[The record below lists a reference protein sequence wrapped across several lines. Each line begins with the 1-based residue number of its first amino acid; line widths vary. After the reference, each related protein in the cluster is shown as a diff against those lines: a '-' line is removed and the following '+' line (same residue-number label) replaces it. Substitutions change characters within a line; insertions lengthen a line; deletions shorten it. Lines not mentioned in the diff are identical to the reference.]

1 MNFSRS
7 IATLMGLS
15 AMGLAITGSFI
26 LPQVV
31 NVAPAAAQTAPTA
44 TTQLERDA
52 FNRIN
57 AYRKTKGLPALVWN
71 EAIAVQARIH
81 SQNMANGRVP
91 FGHDGFAARI
101 AATKVPYS
109 GAAENVAWNMGYTEP
124 AKQAAEG
131 WFKSPGH
138 ETNIRGN
145 YGLSAVGVA
154 RNAQGKVYFTQLFIK
169 PR

>member
-7 IATLMGLS
+7 IATLTGLS
-15 AMGLAITGSFI
+15 VTALAITGAVI
-26 LPQVV
+26 VPQVV
-31 NVAPAAAQTAPTA
+31 NVRPAAAQTAPVATA
-44 TTQLERDA
+44 TLERDA

-57 AYRKTKGLPALVWN
+57 VYRQAKGLPVLVWN
-71 EAIAVQARIH
+71 EAIAAQARIH
-81 SQNMANGRVP
+81 SQNMANGRVA

-101 AATKVPYS
+101 AATKITYG
-109 GAAENVAWNMGYTEP
+109 GAAENVAYNQGYADP

-145 YGLSAVGVA
+145 YSLSAVGVA
-154 RNAQGKVYFTQLFIK
+154 RNAQGKVYFTQLFIR

>member
-7 IATLMGLS
+7 IVTFLS
-15 AMGLAITGSFI
+15 LSVTGLA
-26 LPQVV
+26 VV
-31 NVAPAAAQTAPTA
+31 GTVIAPPLGPVAQAQTAPASTA
-44 TTQLERDA
+44 TLERDA

-57 AYRKTKGLPALVWN
+57 AYRKTKGLTALVWN
-71 EAIAVQARIH
+71 DAIAVQARIH

-91 FGHDGFAARI
+91 FGHNGFAARI
-101 AATKVPYS
+101 AATKVLYS
-109 GAAENVAWNMGYTEP
+109 GAAENVAYNQGYAEP

-138 ETNIRGN
+138 EINIRGN

>member
-15 AMGLAITGSFI
+15 AMGLAITGSLV

-31 NVAPAAAQTAPTA
+31 NVAPAAAQTAPA

-57 AYRKTKGLPALVWN
+57 AYRKTKGLPAFVWN

-109 GAAENVAWNMGYTEP
+109 GAAENVAWNKGYAEP

-169 PR
+169 SR

>member
-1 MNFSRS
+1 MIFSRS
-7 IATLMGLS
+7 IVTFLSLSVTGMAVAATVI
-15 AMGLAITGSFI
+15 APPVI
-26 LPQVV
+26 
-31 NVAPAAAQTAPTA
+31 APAIAQTAPT
-44 TTQLERDA
+44 TTTMERDA

-57 AYRKTKGLPALVWN
+57 AYRQTKGLPALVWN
-71 EAIAVQARIH
+71 EAIAAQARQH
-81 SQNMANGRVP
+81 SQNMANGKTP

-101 AATKVPYS
+101 TATKITYAS
-109 GAAENVAWNMGYTEP
+109 AAENVAWNMGYADP

-145 YGLSAVGVA
+145 FSLSAVGVA
-154 RNAQGKVYFTQLFIK
+154 RNAKGQVYFTQLFIR

>member
-7 IATLMGLS
+7 IVTFLS
-15 AMGLAITGSFI
+15 LSVTGFAIAGTVI
-26 LPQVV
+26 APQVLD
-31 NVAPAAAQTAPTA
+31 ARPAAAQTAPIPTA
-44 TTQLERDA
+44 TLERDA

-57 AYRKTKGLPALVWN
+57 AYRKTKNLPALVWN
-71 EAIAVQARIH
+71 EAIAAQARQH
-81 SQNMANGRVP
+81 SQNMANGVVP

-101 AATKVPYS
+101 AATKITYG
-109 GAAENVAWNMGYTEP
+109 GAAENVAWNMGYADP
-124 AKQAAEG
+124 AKQAADG

-138 ETNIRGN
+138 EINIRGN
-145 YGLSAVGVA
+145 YSLSAVGVV

>member
-1 MNFSRS
+1 MIFSRS

-31 NVAPAAAQTAPTA
+31 NVAPAAAQTAPAT

-57 AYRKTKGLPALVWN
+57 VYRQTKGLPALVWN

-101 AATKVPYS
+101 AATKVIYS
-109 GAAENVAWNMGYTEP
+109 GAAENVAWNLGYTEP

-154 RNAQGKVYFTQLFIK
+154 RNAAGRVYFTQLFIK

>member
-7 IATLMGLS
+7 IVTFLSLSITSAAVAATII
-15 AMGLAITGSFI
+15 A
-26 LPQVV
+26 PQLVQ
-31 NVAPAAAQTAPTA
+31 VAPAQAQTAPT
-44 TTQLERDA
+44 TIQLERDA

-57 AYRKTKGLPALVWN
+57 AYRQAKGLPALVWN
-71 EAIAVQARIH
+71 EAIAAQARIH

-91 FGHDGFAARI
+91 FGHEGFAARI
-101 AATKVPYS
+101 AATKLPYS
-109 GAAENVAWNMGYTEP
+109 GAAENVAWNLGYTDP

-154 RNAQGKVYFTQLFIK
+154 RNAAGRVYFTQLFIK
-169 PR
+169 SR

>member
-7 IATLMGLS
+7 IVTFLSLSITSAAVAATII
-15 AMGLAITGSFI
+15 A
-26 LPQVV
+26 PQLVQ
-31 NVAPAAAQTAPTA
+31 VAPAQAQTAPT
-44 TTQLERDA
+44 TVQLERDA

-57 AYRKTKGLPALVWN
+57 AYRQAKGLPALVWN
-71 EAIAVQARIH
+71 EAIATQARIH

-101 AATKVPYS
+101 AATKITYG
-109 GAAENVAWNMGYTEP
+109 GAAENVAYNQGYADP

-138 ETNIRGN
+138 EINIRGN
-145 YGLSAVGVA
+145 YSLSAVGVA
-154 RNAQGKVYFTQLFIK
+154 RNAQGKVYFTQLFMR

>member
-7 IATLMGLS
+7 IVTFLS
-15 AMGLAITGSFI
+15 LSVTGLAVAGTVIA
-26 LPQVV
+26 PQVLD
-31 NVAPAAAQTAPTA
+31 ARPAAAQTVPTA
-44 TTQLERDA
+44 TLERDA

-57 AYRKTKGLPALVWN
+57 VYRQAKGLPALVWN
-71 EAIAVQARIH
+71 DAIAAQARQH
-81 SQNMANGRVP
+81 SQNMANGVVP

-101 AATKVPYS
+101 AATKITYA
-109 GAAENVAWNMGYTEP
+109 GAAENVAWNMGYADP

-145 YGLSAVGVA
+145 YNLSAVGVA